1 MNSRVHMH
9 MKILFNGI
17 VLRPWFI
24 KDRGLNINWPK
35 ISDIMDKGRKIY
47 APIEVE

>member
-1 MNSRVHMH
+1 MH

-24 KDRGLNINWPK
+24 KGRGLNINWPK